1 MNYILTEARKT
12 SDFLAISRLAEEVWH
27 NTYDSII
34 GAEQVNYMLKK
45 FQNADVIQNDIMQN
59 GYRYLIAK
67 NEDCILGYCGIKPE
81 DNKQIFLSKV
91 YVSPKF
97 QRKGIAKAMIQHL
110 KDEYLPLGYTHM
122 HLTVNKNNHNAI
134 LTYQKLG
141 FIKSGELVTDI
152 GDGFVMDDDTMIL
165 KFEDK

>member
-1 MNYILTEARKT
+1 MNYNLIEAREP
-12 SDFLAISRLAEEVWH
+12 SDFLAIARLAEEVWH

-45 FQNADVIQNDIMQN
+45 FQNADVIQKDIKQN
-59 GYRYLIAK
+59 GYRYFIAK
-67 NEDCILGYCGIKPE
+67 NEDDILGYCGIKPE

-97 QRKGIAKAMIQHL
+97 QRKGIAKAMIQYI
-110 KDEYLPLGYTHM
+110 KEEYQPHGYTQM
-122 HLTVNKNNHNAI
+122 RLTVNKNNRNAI
-134 LTYQKLG
+134 LTYEKLG

-152 GDGFVMDDDTMIL
+152 GEGFVMDDDTMVL
-165 KFEDK
+165 KF